1 VVHGIKIYIYR
12 EKERKKRECVC
23 DCEDTLE
30 RIEQRLDEI
39 EEHLNNREADYD
51 GNNYE
56 DEVLDDYI
64 EIEDDED

>member
-1 VVHGIKIYIYR
+1 M
-12 EKERKKRECVC
+12 KKRECVC

-51 GNNYE
+51 GNDYDCLLYTSDAA
-56 DEVLDDYI
+56 DE
-64 EIEDDED
+64 